1 MSHPKFNECLAYYNL
16 DASLLAVTAQ
26 QLLQKLN
33 SLPTS
38 TSLDHHQLISSAI
51 SGSTGSLTLSKSQKL
66 DQNGSKSGGVGGILT
81 LPQKPLE
88 PASSQSSIN
97 DPPPPPGGTTGL
109 VGSSSSQMNKQG
121 LPYPNNLKV
130 EKRSES
136 SLLVT
141 WDPPTAPLPIN
152 QSIDVDNL
160 SDLNEQLVT
169 VQSYNLFINNEL
181 RSVISGMD
189 DRVAVLDDIDL
200 TVPNRISIQAVIA
213 KGIMSKPQE
222 CTLLFGSSMN
232 RIN

>member
-1 MSHPKFNECLAYYNL
+1 M
-16 DASLLAVTAQ
+16 
-26 QLLQKLN
+26 
-33 SLPTS
+33 
-38 TSLDHHQLISSAI
+38 ISSGGMT
-51 SGSTGSLTLSKSQKL
+51 GSTGSLTQSKSQKL
-66 DQNGSKSGGVGGILT
+66 DKAGSGGGILM

-97 DPPPPPGGTTGL
+97 EPAVAATAGVQSGL

-136 SLLVT
+136 SLVVT

-169 VQSYNLFINNEL
+169 VQSYNLFLNNEL

-189 DRVAVLDDIDL
+189 DRVAILDEIDL
-200 TVPNRISIQAVIA
+200 AVPNRISIQAVIA

-222 CTLLFGSSMN
+222 CTLLFGSSKEFSS
-232 RIN
+232 IFCF